1 PPPPAPRQ
9 TASSSS
15 LTAANMS
22 SISSYGVWLNARKL
36 VPFLPPKPISPRRAK
51 EQDASPL
58 FRQLPPELRQM
69 IWDTYFRGHA
79 VHLFLPSPQT
89 RMRGGKQL
97 LKFYSSKRLRGKE
110 CLTWDPDFQHEWD
123 LHRVLCCKPETE
135 IPCDY
140 MSLVLAC
147 KKTCSL
153 PGDLVRLH
161 VCKGAL
167 ANLSKRLPAAHLASI
182 SRVNLSWILSHPLYF
197 EGLKNGKN
205 EVLWVATW
213 EALAAM
219 EGLEWLRV
227 EVEIKMFYPREA
239 EEYTEREYTLWE
251 LIKKVTRPSHFELIL
266 PFPAAESTREETL
279 PCTIIRRIAPRN
291 EE

>member
-1 PPPPAPRQ
+1 
-9 TASSSS
+9 
-15 LTAANMS
+15 MS
-22 SISSYGVWLNARKL
+22 SISSYGLWLNARKL

-69 IWDTYFRGHA
+69 IWGTYFRGHA

-135 IPCDY
+135 IPCDH

-147 KKTCSL
+147 KKT
-153 PGDLVRLH
+153 
-161 VCKGAL
+161 
-167 ANLSKRLPAAHLASI
+167 
-182 SRVNLSWILSHPLYF
+182 
-197 EGLKNGKN
+197 
-205 EVLWVATW
+205 
-213 EALAAM
+213 
-219 EGLEWLRV
+219 
-227 EVEIKMFYPREA
+227 
-239 EEYTEREYTLWE
+239 
-251 LIKKVTRPSHFELIL
+251 
-266 PFPAAESTREETL
+266 
-279 PCTIIRRIAPRN
+279 
-291 EE
+291 